1 MVAQV
6 VAAMEEPVEQGL
18 LVPNTKLG
26 FQKLKSNMK
35 LNKEI
40 KRHGTLLTRRWRLY
54 TTRIVYRYWT
64 PWLKKQRVSEEQ
76 Y

>member
-6 VAAMEEPVEQGL
+6 VAAMEEPVEQGI

-26 FQKLKSNMK
+26 FRKPKSNMK
-35 LNKEI
+35 LSKEI
-40 KRHGTLLTRRWRLY
+40 KRHGIVPNQRWRLH